1 MKGPGSPAV
10 PPWRA
15 SWRAAGL
22 AAGLRLEDLRALSF
36 AELIQIVHAG
46 LITSGGRR
54 RWRHALKSESEGLRR
69 RFQMLLTNANEWPTD
84 STSRS
89 DWTPPPL
96 KEDFPQS
103 PGAPKEST
111 GGWVEWPDPP

>member
-36 AELIQIVHAG
+36 AELLQIVHAG
-46 LITSGGRR
+46 LVASGARR
-54 RWRHALKSESEGLRR
+54 RWRHALEAETEGLRR

-89 DWTPPPL
+89 DWTPPRL
-96 KEDFPQS
+96 VEDLHQS
-103 PGAPKEST
+103 PGAPKESI
-111 GGWVEWPDPP
+111 GAWVILPDPP